1 MARRGPPPD
10 TSRMVSLKVDGLS
23 HRTNLEDL
31 ESLFDKYGKVGDVY
45 IPKDYR
51 TKENRGFGFVRYFNK
66 DDAEDAIDAL
76 DGRKFDGRE
85 LSVQYARYDRPD
97 RDYGGGRG
105 GGGDRGGRGGGRRS
119 RSRSRGGRRGGRSP
133 DRSRGRD
140 RDRSRDRNRSRT
152 PRDRSRDRKKS
163 RSRSV
168 DSDSRRRR
176 HSGRSD
182 RSDD

>member
-1 MARRGPPPD
+1 MKTEEKKHIPFIF
-10 TSRMVSLKVDGLS
+10 LKKKNVRIAEKNRSFKKCL
-23 HRTNLEDL
+23 HKLVVAL
-31 ESLFDKYGKVGDVY
+31 Y
-45 IPKDYR
+45 ILIINYIFR
-51 TKENRGFGFVRYFNK
+51 